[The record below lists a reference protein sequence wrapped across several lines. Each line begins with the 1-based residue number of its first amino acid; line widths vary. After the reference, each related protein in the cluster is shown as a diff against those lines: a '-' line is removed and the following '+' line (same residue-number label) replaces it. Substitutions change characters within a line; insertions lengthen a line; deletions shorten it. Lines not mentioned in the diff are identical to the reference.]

1 MNKHPLRR
9 EIIATYITNSMINR
23 MGSGFLTRLR
33 ENSGETAPDIARA
46 YSAAR
51 ELYSARR
58 LWQQID
64 ELDNQISSATQ
75 IEMHLESRRLL
86 ERASLWLLRNRRP
99 PLDIESSVRQFTSGV
114 AELGSALPE
123 LLQPEERSIFEQNRQ
138 KFLEA
143 GVPENLAHQVV
154 SLPILYSALDLTE
167 VALQAD
173 LPVNEVA
180 KVYFALANRLNMNWL
195 RHSIIELPV
204 HNQWQSRARAA
215 LLDNLYDQ
223 GRLLTAAVLR
233 LSPAEPSVEKRLNR
247 WLENNRSVI
256 ERCLT
261 LLADFQA
268 SGQQPDLAMLSV
280 ALREANNLVQ
290 GS

>member
-33 ENSGETAPDIARA
+33 ENSGENPPDIARA

-51 ELYSARR
+51 ALYNARH

-64 ELDNQISSATQ
+64 ALDNHISSATQ

-99 PLDIESSVRQFTSGV
+99 PLDIESAVRQFTGGI
-114 AELGSALPE
+114 AELASGLPE
-123 LLQPEERSIFEQNRQ
+123 LLQSEERSIFEQNRQ
-138 KFLEA
+138 KLIDA
-143 GVPENLAHQVV
+143 GVPSELAHQVV

-167 VALQAD
+167 VAAQAE
-173 LPVNEVA
+173 LPVNEIA
-180 KVYFALANRLNMNWL
+180 KVYFTLANRLDMNWL
-195 RHSIIELPV
+195 RQSIIDLPV
-204 HNQWQSRARAA
+204 QNQWQSRARAA

-233 LSPAEPSVEKRLNR
+233 LSPDEPSVDKRLNR
-247 WLENNRSVI
+247 WLENNRSVV
-256 ERCLT
+256 ERSLHM
-261 LLADFQA
+261 LADFRA

-280 ALREANNLVQ
+280 ALREAGNLVQ

>member
-1 MNKHPLRR
+1 
-9 EIIATYITNSMINR
+9 
-23 MGSGFLTRLR
+23 
-33 ENSGETAPDIARA
+33 
-46 YSAAR
+46 
-51 ELYSARR
+51 
-58 LWQQID
+58 
-64 ELDNQISSATQ
+64 
-75 IEMHLESRRLL
+75 
-86 ERASLWLLRNRRP
+86 
-99 PLDIESSVRQFTSGV
+99 
-114 AELGSALPE
+114 
-123 LLQPEERSIFEQNRQ
+123 
-138 KFLEA
+138 
-143 GVPENLAHQVV
+143 
-154 SLPILYSALDLTE
+154 